1 MDPQAIFEAIRR
13 NVRAVVPEVPAEQ
26 IAPDCTLSDLGLN
39 SLDRAEVITLTM
51 VDLAISVPVHEFHR
65 GDKIVTLVEVMQRY
79 A

>member
-1 MDPQAIFEAIRR
+1 MDPQAIFQAIRR
-13 NVRAVVPEVPAEQ
+13 NVQAIVPEIPAEQ

-51 VDLAISVPVHEFHR
+51 ADLAISVPVHEFHR
-65 GDKIVTLVEVMQRY
+65 GDRIAHLVEVMRRY